1 MNCGAGDDVARRFH
15 GLAPLDCL
23 AQAVRCREAARA
35 DGSAQDLHTYRL
47 AINLAIPGA
56 VARFDRVF
64 TIGLA
69 AGDEQPEGGVKCG
82 GSQLDLPL
90 PGSQ

>member
-1 MNCGAGDDVARRFH
+1 MNGGTGDDAARWIH

-23 AQAVRCREAARA
+23 AQAVRCREAAHA
-35 DGSAQDLHTYRL
+35 DGSAQDLHTYSR

-56 VARFDRVF
+56 VARFDRFF
-64 TIGLA
+64 TIRLA
-69 AGDEQPEGGVKCG
+69 VGDGQPEGGVKCG